1 MRLLTKIKR
10 VSINIDEA
18 RVEYYAYIE
27 RKRERERGREGECGR
42 KKRKKE
48 SEKESMRECELEK
61 ERVCIENISF
71 EKEKKMYNYH

>member
-27 RKRERERGREGECGR
+27 RKREREREGER
-42 KKRKKE
+42 ENVEERKERKRAKKR
-48 SEKESMRECELEK
+48 
-61 ERVCIENISF
+61 VCVSVS
-71 EKEKKMYNYH
+71 

>member
-27 RKRERERGREGECGR
+27 RKRERGREGECGR